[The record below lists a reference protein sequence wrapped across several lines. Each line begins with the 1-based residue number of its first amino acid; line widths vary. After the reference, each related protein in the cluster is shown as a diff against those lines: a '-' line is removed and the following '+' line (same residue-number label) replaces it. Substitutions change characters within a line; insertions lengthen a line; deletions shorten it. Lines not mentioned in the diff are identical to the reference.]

1 MDQNALLTSARSI
14 DAENRGRR
22 AYLSG
27 ASAEE
32 AVERQYCRQGYD
44 VAARRWR
51 KGGGELDLV
60 LRNDAGL
67 VFVEVKQSRDF
78 ARAAENLSH
87 RQITRLLAGA
97 AAFLAQEPLGELTE
111 CRFDVALV
119 NRIGEIH
126 ILENALAG
134 Y

>member
-1 MDQNALLTSARSI
+1 MNQNAVLTSPASHN
-14 DAENRGRR
+14 AENRGRR

-27 ASAEE
+27 LAAEG
-32 AVERQYCRQGYD
+32 AVERQYCRQGFE

-60 LRNDAGL
+60 LRNGEGL
-67 VFVEVKQSRDF
+67 IFVEVKQSRDF
-78 ARAAENLSH
+78 ASAAESLSQ

-97 AAFLAQEPLGELTE
+97 AAFLTNEPRGELTE

-119 NRIGEIH
+119 NRHSEIH